1 MLVGVIQVI
10 RATKRSVQDNNRGSD
25 QERNQHIQP
34 HAGEYQSDDGD
45 DREEA
50 ENEAVVDGAVEDEER
65 RVAEEVEEAPG
76 DEDEKEDNHGDR
88 VPEEAEEEDEED
100 DERVVHAEVAQVA
113 LYADAGFAQRAGARE
128 GGKRLDELP
137 PWATR
142 GEGEARVGGT
152 GGSGGEC
159 GVVGC

>member
-1 MLVGVIQVI
+1 MLALVIQVPC
-10 RATKRSVQDNNRGSD
+10 ATKRSVKDNNRGSD
-25 QERNQHIQP
+25 QERNQHVQP
-34 HAGEYQSDDGD
+34 HGGEHQSDDGD
-45 DREEA
+45 DSEEA
-50 ENEAVVDGAVEDEER
+50 ENEAVVDCAVEDDDR

-100 DERVVHAEVAQVA
+100 DDRVVHAEVAQVA
-113 LYADAGFAQRAGARE
+113 LYADAGFAQRVGARE

-142 GEGEARVGGT
+142 REGEARVAGGS
-152 GGSGGEC
+152 GSGGEC